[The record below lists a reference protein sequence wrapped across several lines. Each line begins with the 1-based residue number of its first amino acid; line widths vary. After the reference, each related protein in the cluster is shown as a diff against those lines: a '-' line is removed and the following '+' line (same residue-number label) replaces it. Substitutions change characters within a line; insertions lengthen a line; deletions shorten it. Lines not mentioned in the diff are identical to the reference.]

1 MGPQYLRCGST
12 ETCRSRDGLY
22 APCEDVAIFDPPIS
36 LGATELTEIVDEE
49 LFLEQSQTS
58 SVDQAAF
65 DAAMDQ
71 LEQSVADRILVL
83 QRARARAVSS
93 RDKAQSA
100 RDSALG
106 SEKRAAAEGRVRALK
121 RNR

>member
-1 MGPQYLRCGST
+1 
-12 ETCRSRDGLY
+12 
-22 APCEDVAIFDPPIS
+22 
-36 LGATELTEIVDEE
+36 
-49 LFLEQSQTS
+49 
-58 SVDQAAF
+58 
-65 DAAMDQ
+65 MDQ

-106 SEKRAAAEGRVRALK
+106 AEKRAAAEIRVRTHEAAIEEM
-121 RNR
+121 